1 MALVLGPLPLRIGI
15 TVRDRDGNESE
26 AVTYRTGLTTV
37 VDMEAQVQAF
47 AAVVAAITNGFIVGA
62 TVSIPFVENAPPT
75 ELPPEASE
83 VSRKGRFVFN
93 TDIGRTATYDVPSI
107 DPALVTDNNKG
118 GAIDPAQAA
127 VVAYTTYMNTSVN
140 GSNVGI
146 GTLREAYKANRRTN
160 RG

>member
-15 TVRDRDGNESE
+15 TIRDRDGNESE
-26 AVTYRTGLTTV
+26 AVTYRQGLATV

-47 AAVVAAITNGFIVGA
+47 AVVVAALSNGFITGA
-62 TVSIPFVENAPPT
+62 NVSVPFVEDTPPT

-83 VSRKGRFVFN
+83 VSRKGRFIFN
-93 TDIGRTATYDVPSI
+93 TVIGRTATYDVPSI
-107 DPALVTDNNKG
+107 DPTLVTDNDPN
-118 GAIDPAQAA
+118 GAIDPAQPAVAA
-127 VVAYTTYMNTSVN
+127 YAAYMDTSVN

-146 GTLREAYKANRRTN
+146 GTLREAYKANRRTR